1 MKTVSIEDQTHR
13 RLASILNE
21 IMAAKKQDVDFDYV
35 INILIDTY
43 HDSLAFSGENAG
55 G

>member
-13 RLASILNE
+13 RLSSILNE
-21 IMAAKKQDVDFDYV
+21 TMAAKKRDVDFDYV
-35 INILIDTY
+35 INMLIDTY
-43 HDSLAFSGENAG
+43 HDSIAFSGENAG